1 MLLKD
6 LTGEQVLAAPE
17 FEVEIAGLSADS
29 RTVTDGF
36 VFAALKGARTD
47 GTRFIEAARASG
59 AGAILVGQDT
69 PLAVLGEDTPTCP
82 VIVSDD
88 PRRTLALM
96 AARFYE
102 RQPETLVA
110 VTGTSGKTSV
120 AVFVRQIFAH
130 AGFEAASL
138 GTIGTVTSRGALY
151 GSLTTPDPVSL
162 HQTLA
167 QLADDGITHAALEA
181 SSHGLDQRRLDGL
194 ELKAAAFTNLG
205 RDHLDYH
212 PDVEHYLA
220 AKMRLFD
227 VLTPPGSPAIVNA
240 DSEQCND
247 FEAAALGKLATDLDE
262 SALGDALD
270 VLLACR
276 GRIVCTGMGKSG
288 IIAKKLAG
296 TLASTGSPALFL
308 HPAEA
313 GHGDGVTIKID
324 VANATGTWEGKAVET
339 MKAQLAPAGI
349 ELQINLLPTAMF
361 WDIWLEA
368 PLCFTPWTHR
378 PLGVMVLN
386 LAYRSGVPWNESH
399 YASPAF
405 DAALTEASGIADP
418 EARRAKMEEVERI
431 LQSDAVIAQ
440 PIWRPV
446 ITAGLDRV
454 QGFEMHPTQYYDL
467 ARVWLA

>member
-69 PLAVLGEDTPTCP
+69 PLAVLGEDAPTCP

-181 SSHGLDQRRLDGL
+181 SSHGLDQRRLERGAQLRLVADLAQVDLRAQALDQPFGGFQAGVGHQQGGFKL
-194 ELKAAAFTNLG
+194 LVQRVVDLRAGEHRGDAAAGPAQAAPELVEPALAGRWGGGWYGLSRECGGRYGLG
-205 RDHLDYH
+205 HGKRRASGLGGGGWCWGFFSEER
-212 PDVEHYLA
+212 EHC
-220 AKMRLFD
+220 
-227 VLTPPGSPAIVNA
+227 SI
-240 DSEQCND
+240 
-247 FEAAALGKLATDLDE
+247 
-262 SALGDALD
+262 
-270 VLLACR
+270 
-276 GRIVCTGMGKSG
+276 SG
-288 IIAKKLAG
+288 I
-296 TLASTGSPALFL
+296 
-308 HPAEA
+308 H
-313 GHGDGVTIKID
+313 
-324 VANATGTWEGKAVET
+324 
-339 MKAQLAPAGI
+339 
-349 ELQINLLPTAMF
+349 
-361 WDIWLEA
+361 
-368 PLCFTPWTHR
+368 C
-378 PLGVMVLN
+378 
-386 LAYRSGVPWNESH
+386 
-399 YASPAF
+399 
-405 DAALTEASGIADP
+405 
-418 EARRAKMEEVERI
+418 I
-431 LQSDAVIAQ
+431 L
-440 PIWRPV
+440 
-446 ITAGLDRV
+446 
-454 QGFEMHPTQYYDL
+454 
-467 ARVWLA
+467 